1 MSEDWLG
8 ILERTVRTRRLAVFR
23 FHGEE
28 WYRLRESRRGL
39 AEFTTARSHD
49 LLDELQAPTAC
60 LILGED
66 EVDAQAHFGLV
77 SSRAPV
83 STLES
88 RLKVTRAQEIQLPQ
102 NTDHPRLVTRKPHST
117 GPQRL
122 LDSNDSVV
130 VPSSELSA
138 HLVRA
143 LAELEPNHG
152 AMRVVADAL
161 ASFKGYGDMASLQ
174 HDAIQTAL
182 RAFGLSTDEPA
193 TSLDL
198 IGGEETT
205 LARVSILEDAVI
217 EHDARHVPG
226 YILTG
231 SDLTGRATFLRNSEK
246 LEVYTANRRPLEQT
260 FGVDLIYLNL
270 TRQNIVMLQYKMLER
285 NETLDGKDWIYRPD
299 DRLESEIERMRRF
312 QQEHS
317 PNTHEYRLNSEV
329 FYLKFVKRDNIS
341 KNASITMPIDHFQR
355 LRKDPTCRGPKGGF
369 RISFNS
375 LAGRYLRQN
384 AFLDLI
390 HSGYIG
396 AHSETTENLR
406 ILVEAVVQGGK
417 AAVAAIQAQIDGHQL
432 GSKLSGA

>member
-8 ILERTVRTRRLAVFR
+8 ILERTVRQRRLAVFR

-49 LLDELQAPTAC
+49 LLDELQPPTAC

-66 EVDAQAHFGLV
+66 EFDAQARFGLV

-88 RLKVTRAQEIQLPQ
+88 RLKVTRAQKIQLPPE
-102 NTDHPRLVTRKPHST
+102 TDLPPT
-117 GPQRL
+117 GLQKL

-130 VPSSELSA
+130 VLSSELSA
-138 HLVRA
+138 HLVRG
-143 LAELEPNHG
+143 LAGIEPNHG
-152 AMRVVADAL
+152 SMRVVADSL
-161 ASFKGYGDMASLQ
+161 ASSRGYGDMASLQ

-193 TSLDL
+193 NSLDL
-198 IGGEETT
+198 MSGQETT
-205 LARVSILEDAVI
+205 LARVSILEDAVV

-226 YILTG
+226 YILAG
-231 SDLTGRATFLRNSEK
+231 SDLTGHATFLRNSEK

-270 TRQNIVMLQYKMLER
+270 IRQNIVMLQYKMLER
-285 NETLDGKDWIYRPD
+285 NETLGGKDWIYRPD

-317 PNTHEYRLNSEV
+317 PNSHEYRLNPEV
-329 FYLKFVKRDNIS
+329 FYLKFVKRDSVS
-341 KNASITMPIDHFQR
+341 KNASITMPIDHFER
-355 LRKDPTCRGPKGGF
+355 LRKTPRAEGQGVDF
-369 RISFNS
+369 ASVSIV
-375 LAGRYLRQN
+375 LRDDIF
-384 AFLDLI
+384 ARTRF
-390 HSGYIG
+390 S
-396 AHSETTENLR
+396 T
-406 ILVEAVVQGGK
+406 
-417 AAVAAIQAQIDGHQL
+417 
-432 GSKLSGA
+432 

>member
-8 ILERTVRTRRLAVFR
+8 ILERTVRKRHLAIFR

-39 AEFTTARSHD
+39 AEFTIARAHD
-49 LLDELQAPTAC
+49 LLDKLRAPTAC
-60 LILGED
+60 LILGKD
-66 EVDAQAHFGLV
+66 EVDAQILFGLL

-88 RLKVTRAQEIQLPQ
+88 RLKVTRAQKIQLPPD
-102 NTDHPRLVTRKPHST
+102 TDLPHIVTRKSHLT
-117 GPQRL
+117 GLQEL
-122 LDSNDSVV
+122 LDSNASVV
-130 VPSSELSA
+130 VLPSELST
-138 HLVRA
+138 HLLRG
-143 LAELEPNHG
+143 LAEFKPNHG
-152 AMRVVADAL
+152 SMRVVANSL
-161 ASFKGYGDMASLQ
+161 ASSRGYRDMASLQ

-198 IGGEETT
+198 MSGQETT
-205 LARVSILEDAVI
+205 LARVNILEDAVV

-226 YILTG
+226 YILAG
-231 SDLTGRATFLRNSEK
+231 SDLTGHATFLRNSEK
-246 LEVYTANRRPLEQT
+246 LEVYTANRRPLEQA

-270 TRQNIVMLQYKMLER
+270 TRRNIVMLQYKMLER
-285 NETLDGKDWIYRPD
+285 SETLDGKDWIYRPE

-312 QQEHS
+312 QQENS
-317 PNTHEYRLNSEV
+317 PNTHEYRLNPEV
-329 FYLKFVKRDNIS
+329 FYLKFVKRDDVS

-355 LRKDPTCRGPKGGF
+355 LRKDPTCRGPRGGF

-384 AFLDLI
+384 AFLNLI

-417 AAVAAIQAQIDGHQL
+417 AAVAAVQALDTLRI
-432 GSKLSGA
+432 